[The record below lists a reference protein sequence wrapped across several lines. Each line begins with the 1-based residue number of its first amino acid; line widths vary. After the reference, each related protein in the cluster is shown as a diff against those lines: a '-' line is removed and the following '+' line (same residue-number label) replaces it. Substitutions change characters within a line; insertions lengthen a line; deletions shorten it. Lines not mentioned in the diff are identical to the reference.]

1 MNQRRVYEREA
12 RGDSMTGAE
21 VRKLTDEEIQIETKR
36 LRGRLVTLRTQ
47 VVTEKVEDTSE
58 FRKVKKDI
66 ARMLTEASARAAKGS
81 KK

>member
-1 MNQRRVYEREA
+1 
-12 RGDSMTGAE
+12 MTGAE
-21 VRKLTDEEIQIETKR
+21 VRKLSDEEIQIETKR

-47 VVTEKVEDTSE
+47 VVTEKVEDTSQ

-66 ARMLTEASARAAKGS
+66 ARMLTEASARSAKSS